1 MCLLLVFLSSFCSF
15 YLFPFPAYDTIA
27 KLYICTGLYWLQSFA
42 FYIISKFEP
51 HSSLMR
57 VGNMNPSQ
65 MRKLRLGWKIASEL
79 QEHFEAQ
86 TVIKTLHLA
95 QGRSICVAKPNLPN
109 ILLGG

>member
-1 MCLLLVFLSSFCSF
+1 
-15 YLFPFPAYDTIA
+15 
-27 KLYICTGLYWLQSFA
+27 
-42 FYIISKFEP
+42 
-51 HSSLMR
+51 
-57 VGNMNPSQ
+57 MNPSQ